1 MINNVLLPLGF
12 IIIIWLHSL
21 KTDTNNTFKMCL
33 QTIHITIYSDTLLE
47 FYRLFLKNNVVRGN
61 AQECPSFRSRKVK
74 ILKSAQTALFLL
86 RLTGYGRRIFAVS
99 TWYYFSIYWHSDLQ
113 CINASCLN
121 PHASSAHGTSAK
133 LSLRHPFKTERL
145 STLSTKVRQI

>member
-47 FYRLFLKNNVVRGN
+47 FYRLFLKNNVIIVQVQGAMLSN
-61 AQECPSFRSRKVK
+61 AQ
-74 ILKSAQTALFLL
+74 ALE
-86 RLTGYGRRIFAVS
+86 VE
-99 TWYYFSIYWHSDLQ
+99 
-113 CINASCLN
+113 
-121 PHASSAHGTSAK
+121 K
-133 LSLRHPFKTERL
+133 
-145 STLSTKVRQI
+145 